1 MLTDNSYGK
10 SGIRLVKV
18 TRKPNRHELVDLTIA
33 VRLEGEFAAAHVS
46 GDNARVLPTDTMKN
60 TVYALAA
67 DHALDSA
74 ESFGLHLA
82 AHFLAGGSDVS
93 RVTVTLTE
101 HLWEPLPVR
110 GQPHPH
116 SFRRVGPERRTAAV
130 SAERGQT
137 TVEAGTEGLLLL
149 KSAGSAFSGF
159 RRDPLTTLS
168 ETRDRIFA
176 TSVAASWRYTET
188 DINYRLLRA
197 AVRETLLET
206 FAEHA
211 SESVQHTLNAIGEA
225 VLSRHPEVAKIRL
238 SLPNKHHL
246 PVDLR
251 PFGLQNRNEVFVA
264 TEEPYGL
271 IEGTLTRGPKS

>member
-1 MLTDNSYGK
+1 MLSDNSYGK

-18 TRKPNRHELVDLTIA
+18 TRRPDRHELVDLTIA
-33 VRLEGEFAAAHVS
+33 VRFEGEFDAAHVS

-60 TVYALAA
+60 TVYAIAA
-67 DHALDSA
+67 DHALESA
-74 ESFGLHLA
+74 ERFGLELA
-82 AHFLAGGSDVS
+82 AHFLARGAEVS

-101 HLWEPLPVR
+101 HLWEPLAV
-110 GQPHPH
+110 GGHPHPH
-116 SFRRVGPERRTAAV
+116 SFRSVGPERRTASV
-130 SAERGQT
+130 SVSRGQT
-137 TVEAGTEGLLLL
+137 TVEAGIEGLLVL

-159 RRDPLTTLS
+159 RRDPLTTLA

-176 TSVAASWRYTET
+176 TSVAASWRYAEA
-188 DINYRLLRA
+188 DMNYRVLRA
-197 AVRETLLET
+197 AVRGTLLET

-211 SESVQHTLNAIGEA
+211 SESVQHTLHAMGEA
-225 VLSRHPEVAKIRL
+225 VLARHSEVAEIRI

-251 PFGLQNRNEVFVA
+251 PFGLENRNEIFVA

-271 IEGTLTRGPKS
+271 IEGTLKRSAK

>member
-1 MLTDNSYGK
+1 MLSDNSYGK

-74 ESFGLHLA
+74 ESFGLDLA
-82 AHFLAGGSDVS
+82 AHFLAGGGDVS
-93 RVTVTLTE
+93 RVTVILTE
-101 HLWEPLPVR
+101 HLWEPLAVR

-116 SFRRVGPERRTAAV
+116 SFRRVGPERRTAAI
-130 SAERGQT
+130 SDGRGQT
-137 TVEAGTEGLLLL
+137 TVEAGIEGLLVL

-159 RRDPLTTLS
+159 RRDPLTTLA

-176 TSVAASWRYTET
+176 TSVAASWRYIET
-188 DINYRLLRA
+188 GISYRLLRA

-211 SESVQHTLNAIGEA
+211 SESVQHTLNAMGEA
-225 VLSRHPEVAKIRL
+225 VLVRHPEVAEIRL

-251 PFGLQNRNEVFVA
+251 PFGLENRNEIFVA

-271 IEGTLTRGPKS
+271 IEGTLRRE